1 MSLEIN
7 WFDIE
12 LRGLCIINTHIMTCS
27 CKFIYIVQTRRLVN
41 MHSHTY
47 LLRLQSL
54 VQLLTTSLLMGAFKL
69 TRQLKEVLIF
79 VLPLKPKVAP
89 CSAIFYSCQ
98 SHNQKKPKTNVQK
111 DAQQFNNTTEKSMCC
126 KLAQC
131 AVGGVES
138 HPAIYDEIKLSPL
151 QIHPFFF
158 HTF

>member
-47 LLRLQSL
+47 LLKLQSL

-79 VLPLKPKVAP
+79 FLPLKPKVAP
-89 CSAIFYSCQ
+89 CSA
-98 SHNQKKPKTNVQK
+98 KKTPKTNVQK

-151 QIHPFFF
+151 QIHPFLF

>member
-12 LRGLCIINTHIMTCS
+12 LRCLCIINTHIMTCS

-47 LLRLQSL
+47 LLKLQSL

-79 VLPLKPKVAP
+79 FLPLKPKVAP

-98 SHNQKKPKTNVQK
+98 LHNQKKNQKLMCKKMHSSLTIQQKSPCAASWRSVQLEELNLTR
-111 DAQQFNNTTEKSMCC
+111 QFTMR
-126 KLAQC
+126 
-131 AVGGVES
+131 
-138 HPAIYDEIKLSPL
+138 
-151 QIHPFFF
+151 
-158 HTF
+158 